1 VRRGL
6 LAAAALL
13 LALAAPEPAEGQ
25 WPFRRR
31 RPDPPPPPPEQA
43 APAQAAPAPAA
54 PAQPA
59 APTPEQIQAEE
70 KQRLLRDARAR
81 DYSRQVTVQ
90 NAEERLMA
98 WGLVRAIDP
107 ADGVALEG
115 YKLALRDLE
124 AAKKLEEASKAR
136 EADAEKQK
144 EVRAQLRE
152 ANTALDAGELDRASR
167 AVDDVLATSPEDPQ
181 ALSLQA
187 AIAEKRRS
195 QEFRRLLLLVGG
207 FFGLS
212 AAVIFW
218 MAWRALKERS
228 ARRKEEQGSA
238 PAAPRAL
245 LKVVDGVARGRLVP
259 LQADVFRIGAAQGE
273 GAGEQNDLV
282 ISDSGALVSRYHC
295 AIIRRGKDYVLIDS
309 SLNGTELNGTP
320 LQRGEHHVLEDGD
333 EFVIARAARVKFLV
347 T

>member
-1 VRRGL
+1 MRAL

-13 LALAAPEPAEGQ
+13 LLAAEPADAQ
-25 WPFRRR
+25 WPFGRRR
-31 RPDPPPPPPEQA
+31 AEPPPPPPAQA
-43 APAQAAPAPAA
+43 APVQAAPAPAA

-70 KQRLLRDARAR
+70 KARLLRDARAR
-81 DYSRQVTVQ
+81 DFTRQVTAQ

-107 ADGVALEG
+107 SDGEALRG
-115 YKLALRDLE
+115 YDQARRDLE
-124 AAKKLEEASKAR
+124 AAKKLEEAAKAR
-136 EADAEKQK
+136 EADAETQKQ
-144 EVRAQLRE
+144 VRAQLRE
-152 ANTALDAGELDRASR
+152 ANAAFDAGELDRADR
-167 AVDDVLATSPEDPQ
+167 AVEDVLATSPDDPQ
-181 ALSLQA
+181 ALSLRA
-187 AIAEKRRS
+187 AVAEKRRS
-195 QEFRRLLLLVGG
+195 KEFRRLLLSVGG

-218 MAWRALKERS
+218 MAWRGIKERR
-228 ARRKEEQGSA
+228 ARGKEEGSSS
-238 PAAPRAL
+238 AAPKAL
-245 LKVVDGVARGRLVP
+245 LKVVDGVARGKLVP

-295 AIIRRGKDYVLIDS
+295 AIIRKGKHYMLIDS
-309 SLNGTELNGTP
+309 SLNGTELNGAP
-320 LQRGEHHVLEDGD
+320 LERGEHHVLADGD
-333 EFVIARAARVKFLV
+333 EFVLARAARVKFLL

>member
-1 VRRGL
+1 M

-13 LALAAPEPAEGQ
+13 ILAADPAAGQ
-25 WPFRRR
+25 WPFGRRR
-31 RPDPPPPPPEQA
+31 QPPPPPPAQT

-70 KQRLLRDARAR
+70 KARLLRDARAR
-81 DYSRQVTVQ
+81 DFTRQVTAQ

-107 ADGVALEG
+107 ADGE
-115 YKLALRDLE
+115 ALRGYEQARRDLD
-124 AAKKLEEASKAR
+124 AAKKLEEANKAR
-136 EADAEKQK
+136 EADAETQKQ
-144 EVRAQLRE
+144 VRAQLRE
-152 ANTALDAGELDRASR
+152 ANAAFDAGELDRADR
-167 AVDDVLATSPEDPQ
+167 AVEDVLATSPDDPQ
-181 ALSLQA
+181 ALSLRA
-187 AIAEKRRS
+187 AVAEKRRS
-195 QEFRRLLLLVGG
+195 REFRRLLLSVGG

-218 MAWRALKERS
+218 MAWRGIKERRS
-228 ARRKEEQGSA
+228 RKKEEAAST

-245 LKVVDGVARGRLVP
+245 LKVVDGISRGRLVP

-282 ISDSGALVSRYHC
+282 ISDSGAVVSRYHC
-295 AIIRRGKDYVLIDS
+295 SIIRKGKDYLLIDS

-320 LQRGEHHVLEDGD
+320 LQRGEHHVLADGD
-333 EFVIARAARVKFLV
+333 EFILARAARVKFLV

>member
-1 VRRGL
+1 MRRNL

-13 LALAAPEPAEGQ
+13 LVIAAPGSAEGQ

-31 RPDPPPPPPEQA
+31 RAEPPPPPAQT
-43 APAQAAPAPAA
+43 APAQAPAPAA

-107 ADGVALEG
+107 ADGE
-115 YKLALRDLE
+115 ALRGYDQARRDLD
-124 AAKKLEEASKAR
+124 AARKLEEASKAR
-136 EADAEKQK
+136 AADAEQQK

-152 ANTALDAGELDRASR
+152 ANSALDAGELDRASR

-181 ALSLQA
+181 ALSLRA
-187 AIAEKRRS
+187 AIADKRRS
-195 QEFRRLLLLVGG
+195 QEFRRLLLSVGA

-228 ARRKEEQGSA
+228 KRRKEEQGAA

-245 LKVVDGVARGRLVP
+245 LKVVDGVSRGRLVP
-259 LQADVFRIGAAQGE
+259 LESEIFRIGAAQGE
-273 GAGEQNDLV
+273 GAEQNDLV
-282 ISDSGALVSRYHC
+282 ISDSGAVVSRYHC
-295 AIIRRGKDYVLIDS
+295 AIIRKGKDYLLIDS
-309 SLNGTELNGTP
+309 SLNGTELNGAP

-347 T
+347 TS